1 MSEVLAGVAG
11 SHLFPLQPSASPSA
25 LVLEGFW
32 TEEPL
37 PVWGPEL
44 PSSDSLALTVP
55 ALGSE
60 GGAEARPGHVTLSL
74 APHRVTRD

>member
-11 SHLFPLQPSASPSA
+11 SHLFPFSHQPSPTA

-32 TEEPL
+32 TEGPL

-55 ALGSE
+55 VLGSE
-60 GGAEARPGHVTLSL
+60 GGAGASQAWACHP
-74 APHRVTRD
+74 